1 MGMSKKTEQADEL
14 FSKVVGQPAIRALN
28 GVGYTRFQQ
37 LAGVSRSELAA
48 LHGVGPKSLRIIQQ
62 ALIDGEFEPMR

>member
-14 FSKVVGQPAIRALN
+14 FSKVVGQPAIRAFN
-28 GVGYTRFQQ
+28 EAGCSRFEQ
-37 LAGVSRSELAA
+37 LSGVSRSELAA

-62 ALIDGEFEPMR
+62 ALINGELEPMR